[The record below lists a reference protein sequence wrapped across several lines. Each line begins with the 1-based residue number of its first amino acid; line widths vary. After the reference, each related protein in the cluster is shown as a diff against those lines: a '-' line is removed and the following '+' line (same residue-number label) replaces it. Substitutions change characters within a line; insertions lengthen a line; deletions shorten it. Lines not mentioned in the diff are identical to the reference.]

1 MKALI
6 QRVSSASVKVD
17 GRVTGSIQQ
26 GLVVFVGIGRT
37 DNLSDAS
44 YIVNK
49 VVNMRLFDNSDGMF
63 DLSALDIHSQLLI
76 VSQFTLYAQTHK
88 GRRPSYMD
96 AMPPGQARDLYE
108 QTVELFRE
116 SGLAIETGVFKSHM
130 DVSLTN
136 DGPVTIMVD
145 SSDNGLK

>member
-1 MKALI
+1 M
-6 QRVSSASVKVD
+6 SSASVKVD

-76 VSQFTLYAQTHK
+76 VSQFTLYAQTRK
-88 GRRPSYMD
+88 GRRPSFVD

-108 QTVELFRE
+108 QTVELFQE
-116 SGLAIETGVFKSHM
+116 SGLAIEAGVFKSHM

-145 SSDNGLK
+145 SSDKGLK

>member
-1 MKALI
+1 M
-6 QRVSSASVKVD
+6 SSASVKVD

-63 DLSALDIHSQLLI
+63 DLSALDIRSQLLI
-76 VSQFTLYAQTHK
+76 VSQFTLYAQTRK
-88 GRRPSYMD
+88 GRRPSFVD

>member
-1 MKALI
+1 M
-6 QRVSSASVKVD
+6 SSAAVKVD

-63 DLSALDIHSQLLI
+63 DLSALDIHAQLLI
-76 VSQFTLYAQTHK
+76 VSQFTLYAQTRK
-88 GRRPSYMD
+88 GRRPSFVD

-116 SGLAIETGVFKSHM
+116 SGLAIETGVFRSHM
-130 DVSLTN
+130 NVSLTN
-136 DGPVTIMVD
+136 DGPVTIMID

>member
-1 MKALI
+1 M
-6 QRVSSASVKVD
+6 
-17 GRVTGSIQQ
+17 TGSIQQ

-76 VSQFTLYAQTHK
+76 VSQFTLYAQTRK
-88 GRRPSYMD
+88 GRRPSFVD

-116 SGLAIETGVFKSHM
+116 SGLAIEAGVFKSHM

-145 SSDNGLK
+145 SSHRGLK

>member
-1 MKALI
+1 M
-6 QRVSSASVKVD
+6 SSASVKVD

-76 VSQFTLYAQTHK
+76 VSQFTLYAQTRK
-88 GRRPSYMD
+88 GRRPSFVD

-116 SGLAIETGVFKSHM
+116 SGLVIETGVFKSHM

>member
-1 MKALI
+1 M
-6 QRVSSASVKVD
+6 
-17 GRVTGSIQQ
+17 TGSIQQ

-76 VSQFTLYAQTHK
+76 VSQFTLYAQTRK
-88 GRRPSYMD
+88 GRRPSFVD

-108 QTVELFRE
+108 QTVELFQE

>member
-1 MKALI
+1 M
-6 QRVSSASVKVD
+6 
-17 GRVTGSIQQ
+17 TGAIQQ

-37 DNLSDAS
+37 DNLSVAS

-76 VSQFTLYAQTHK
+76 VSQFTLYAQTRK
-88 GRRPSYMD
+88 GRRPSFVD

-116 SGLAIETGVFKSHM
+116 SHPQESPPTLALSVIS
-130 DVSLTN
+130 N
-136 DGPVTIMVD
+136 
-145 SSDNGLK
+145 

>member
-6 QRVSSASVKVD
+6 QRASSAAVKVD

-88 GRRPSYMD
+88 GRRPSFMD

-108 QTVELFRE
+108 QTVELFQE
-116 SGLAIETGVFKSHM
+116 SGLAIEAGVFKSHM

-145 SSDNGLK
+145 SSDRGLK

>member
-1 MKALI
+1 M
-6 QRVSSASVKVD
+6 
-17 GRVTGSIQQ
+17 TGSIQQ
-26 GLVVFVGIGRT
+26 GLVVFVGIGLT

-76 VSQFTLYAQTHK
+76 VSQFTLYAQTRK
-88 GRRPSYMD
+88 GRRPSFVD

-116 SGLAIETGVFKSHM
+116 SGLVIETGVFKSHM

>member
-1 MKALI
+1 M
-6 QRVSSASVKVD
+6 
-17 GRVTGSIQQ
+17 TGSIQQ

-76 VSQFTLYAQTHK
+76 VSQFTLYAQTRK
-88 GRRPSYMD
+88 GRRPSFVD

-108 QTVELFRE
+108 QTVELFQE
-116 SGLAIETGVFKSHM
+116 SGLAIEAGVFKSHM

-145 SSDNGLK
+145 SSDRGLK

>member
-1 MKALI
+1 
-6 QRVSSASVKVD
+6 VSSASVKVD

-76 VSQFTLYAQTHK
+76 VSQFTLYAQTRK
-88 GRRPSYMD
+88 GRRPSFVD

>member
-1 MKALI
+1 M
-6 QRVSSASVKVD
+6 SSAAVKVD

-88 GRRPSYMD
+88 GRRPSFMD

>member
-1 MKALI
+1 M
-6 QRVSSASVKVD
+6 SSASVKVD

-88 GRRPSYMD
+88 GRRPSFMD

-145 SSDNGLK
+145 SSDRGLK

>member
-1 MKALI
+1 
-6 QRVSSASVKVD
+6 
-17 GRVTGSIQQ
+17 
-26 GLVVFVGIGRT
+26 LVVFVGIGRT

-76 VSQFTLYAQTHK
+76 VSQFTLYAQTRK
-88 GRRPSYMD
+88 GRRPSFVD

>member
-1 MKALI
+1 M
-6 QRVSSASVKVD
+6 SSASVKVD

-37 DNLSDAS
+37 DNFSDAS

-63 DLSALDIHSQLLI
+63 DLSALDIHSQFLI
-76 VSQFTLYAQTHK
+76 VSQFTLYAQTRK
-88 GRRPSYMD
+88 GRRPSFVD

-116 SGLAIETGVFKSHM
+116 SGLAIETGVFKSHR

-136 DGPVTIMVD
+136 DGPVTIRVD

>member
-1 MKALI
+1 M
-6 QRVSSASVKVD
+6 SSAAVKVD

-76 VSQFTLYAQTHK
+76 VSQFTLYAQTRK
-88 GRRPSYMD
+88 GRRPSFVD

-116 SGLAIETGVFKSHM
+116 SGRAIETGVFRSHM
-130 DVSLTN
+130 NVSLTN

>member
-1 MKALI
+1 
-6 QRVSSASVKVD
+6 
-17 GRVTGSIQQ
+17 VTGSIQQ
-26 GLVVFVGIGRT
+26 GLIVFVGIGRT

-76 VSQFTLYAQTHK
+76 VSQFTLYAQTRK
-88 GRRPSYMD
+88 GRRPSFVD

>member
-1 MKALI
+1 M
-6 QRVSSASVKVD
+6 SSASVKVD

-76 VSQFTLYAQTHK
+76 VSQFTLYAQTRK
-88 GRRPSYMD
+88 GRRPSFVD

-136 DGPVTIMVD
+136 DGAVTIMVD

>member
-1 MKALI
+1 M
-6 QRVSSASVKVD
+6 SSASVKVD

-76 VSQFTLYAQTHK
+76 VSQFTLYAQTRK
-88 GRRPSYMD
+88 GRRPSFVD

-145 SSDNGLK
+145 SSDKGLK

>member
-1 MKALI
+1 M
-6 QRVSSASVKVD
+6 SSASVKVD

-76 VSQFTLYAQTHK
+76 VSQFTLYAQTRK
-88 GRRPSYMD
+88 GRRPSFVD

-116 SGLAIETGVFKSHM
+116 SGLVIETGVFKSHM

-136 DGPVTIMVD
+136 DGPVTIMLD

>member
-1 MKALI
+1 M
-6 QRVSSASVKVD
+6 SSASVKVD

-88 GRRPSYMD
+88 GRRPSFMD

-108 QTVELFRE
+108 QTVELFQE

>member
-1 MKALI
+1 M
-6 QRVSSASVKVD
+6 SSASVKVD

-26 GLVVFVGIGRT
+26 GLVVFVGIGRA

-76 VSQFTLYAQTHK
+76 VSQFTLYAQTRK
-88 GRRPSYMD
+88 GRRPSFVD

-108 QTVELFRE
+108 QTVELFQE
-116 SGLAIETGVFKSHM
+116 SGLAIEAGVFKSHM

-145 SSDNGLK
+145 SSDRGLK

>member
-1 MKALI
+1 M
-6 QRVSSASVKVD
+6 SSAAVKVD

-63 DLSALDIHSQLLI
+63 DLSALDIHAQLLI
-76 VSQFTLYAQTHK
+76 VSQFTLYAQTRK
-88 GRRPSYMD
+88 GRRPSFVD

>member
-1 MKALI
+1 M
-6 QRVSSASVKVD
+6 
-17 GRVTGSIQQ
+17 TGSIQQ

-88 GRRPSYMD
+88 GRRPSFMD

-116 SGLAIETGVFKSHM
+116 SGLAIETGVFRSHM
-130 DVSLTN
+130 NVSLTN

-145 SSDNGLK
+145 SSNNGLK

>member
-1 MKALI
+1 M
-6 QRVSSASVKVD
+6 SSASVKVD
-17 GRVTGSIQQ
+17 GRVIGSIQQ

-76 VSQFTLYAQTHK
+76 VSQFTLYAQTRK
-88 GRRPSYMD
+88 GRRPSFVD

-108 QTVELFRE
+108 QTVELFQE

>member
-1 MKALI
+1 M
-6 QRVSSASVKVD
+6 SSASVKVD

-37 DNLSDAS
+37 DNLLDAS

-76 VSQFTLYAQTHK
+76 VSQFTLYAQTRK
-88 GRRPSYMD
+88 GRRPSFVD

-116 SGLAIETGVFKSHM
+116 SGLAIETGVFRSHM
-130 DVSLTN
+130 NVSLTN

>member
-1 MKALI
+1 M
-6 QRVSSASVKVD
+6 SSAAVKVD

-63 DLSALDIHSQLLI
+63 DLSA
-76 VSQFTLYAQTHK
+76 
-88 GRRPSYMD
+88 
-96 AMPPGQARDLYE
+96 
-108 QTVELFRE
+108 
-116 SGLAIETGVFKSHM
+116 
-130 DVSLTN
+130 
-136 DGPVTIMVD
+136 
-145 SSDNGLK
+145 

>member
-1 MKALI
+1 
-6 QRVSSASVKVD
+6 VSSASVKVD

-88 GRRPSYMD
+88 GRRPSFMD

-108 QTVELFRE
+108 QTVELFQE

>member
-1 MKALI
+1 M
-6 QRVSSASVKVD
+6 SSASVKVD

-88 GRRPSYMD
+88 GRRPSFMD

-108 QTVELFRE
+108 QTVELFQE

-145 SSDNGLK
+145 SLDKGLK

>member
-1 MKALI
+1 M
-6 QRVSSASVKVD
+6 SSASVKVD

-88 GRRPSYMD
+88 GRRPSFMD

-108 QTVELFRE
+108 QTVELFQE
-116 SGLAIETGVFKSHM
+116 SGLAIEAGVFKSHM

-145 SSDNGLK
+145 SSDRGLK

>member
-1 MKALI
+1 M
-6 QRVSSASVKVD
+6 
-17 GRVTGSIQQ
+17 
-26 GLVVFVGIGRT
+26 VVFVGIGRT

-76 VSQFTLYAQTHK
+76 VSQFTLYAQTRK
-88 GRRPSYMD
+88 GRRPSFVD

-145 SSDNGLK
+145 SSDNGPK

>member
-1 MKALI
+1 M
-6 QRVSSASVKVD
+6 SSASVKVD

-88 GRRPSYMD
+88 GRRPSFMD
-96 AMPPGQARDLYE
+96 AMPPDQARDLYE

-116 SGLAIETGVFKSHM
+116 SGLAIETGVFRSHM
-130 DVSLTN
+130 NVSLTN
-136 DGPVTIMVD
+136 DGPVTIMID
-145 SSDNGLK
+145 SSDNGLT

>member
-1 MKALI
+1 M
-6 QRVSSASVKVD
+6 SSASVKVD

-76 VSQFTLYAQTHK
+76 VSQFTLYAQTRK
-88 GRRPSYMD
+88 GRRPSFVD

-108 QTVELFRE
+108 HTVELFRE
-116 SGLAIETGVFKSHM
+116 SGLAIETGVFRAHM
-130 DVSLTN
+130 NVSLTN
-136 DGPVTIMVD
+136 DGPVTIMID

>member
-1 MKALI
+1 M
-6 QRVSSASVKVD
+6 SSASVKVD
-17 GRVTGSIQQ
+17 GRGTGSIQQ

-37 DNLSDAS
+37 ENLSDAS

-88 GRRPSYMD
+88 GRRPSFMD

-130 DVSLTN
+130 DVSLPN
-136 DGPVTIMVD
+136 DGPVTIIGD